1 MQVVLESESGLF
13 FINSEGV
20 LEHFEPS
27 SNNLFVDEVTEI
39 REIILLQPISL
50 SELLLCLKVSK
61 SFNQTLCAV

>member
-1 MQVVLESESGLF
+1 MQVVLKSESGLF

-39 REIILLQPISL
+39 RGNYTFTTYKSIRTLIVP
-50 SELLLCLKVSK
+50 KVSK
-61 SFNQTLCAV
+61 SFNQTL